1 MTYLP
6 PYLIAMTSVP
16 TMTESLTLTPLTDDQ
31 RDSLAEVIVERYL
44 DGMGVEELEQYFRDT
59 QCDDLCDYSDEELL
73 TELSD
78 LVDEEEYNA
87 AIDFNE

>member
-1 MTYLP
+1 
-6 PYLIAMTSVP
+6 
-16 TMTESLTLTPLTDDQ
+16 MTESLTLIPLTDDQ
-31 RDSLAEVIVERYL
+31 RDSVCRVIVERYL

-78 LVDEEEYNA
+78 LVDEEEFNA
-87 AIDFNE
+87 ALNFDE